1 MFTEKIEF
9 YKIFRDER
17 FFITFA
23 KNYRLMKLLK
33 KLNFLISGYWKS
45 VILYFIYNILTAF
58 FSLFSI
64 AMIIPFLRIL
74 FGMDTTV
81 TDPGVFQLSASSI
94 QLHVNYYFGHLL
106 TQLGSVQ
113 TLGIVIIFVFLMI
126 LFKNLFT
133 YSAIH
138 VITTLR
144 FGVVEKLRNMIY
156 DKILRLPIRY
166 FKTKEQ
172 GDIMTYII
180 SDTQEIELSVIS
192 SLQFLFRDP
201 ITVLVFLISL
211 FILNYKLTLLI
222 LLMLPFIVVVLGR
235 LGRTLRKKSIRS
247 QRQLGLLMA
256 IINETIDGLRVIKAF
271 LAEDFMRKKMQKVN
285 KSITKLNSKIF
296 RRRSL
301 SGPLT
306 ETLSVIAILVIL
318 YVGSIIVLKDQ
329 SSFAPETFIAYILIF
344 TQLISPAKN
353 ISSGWY
359 GVQKGLA
366 SLDRIEEIL
375 NYPETIVDDSDA
387 IEKNTFDKEIIYK
400 NVYFYYNPG
409 QYILKNINL
418 QINKGQT
425 VAIVGPSG
433 SGKSTLVDLLPRFYD
448 VTDGSITIDG
458 IDIRKIKLNSLR
470 RLFAIV
476 NQDPIL
482 FNDSIYNN
490 IAFGRPD
497 ATYEEVVQ
505 AAKIANAYDFI
516 MESKWGFDTNIGE
529 KGSKLSGGQRQ
540 RISIARAVLTNAP
553 ILIFDE
559 ATSSLDSE
567 SEKLVQE
574 AINNLIS
581 NRTAIIIAHRLSTV
595 INADQIVVLKDGE
608 IIESGTHKEL
618 IDKPHGFYRY
628 LFDYQKFD

>member
-1 MFTEKIEF
+1 
-9 YKIFRDER
+9 
-17 FFITFA
+17 
-23 KNYRLMKLLK
+23 LLK

-45 VILYFIYNILTAF
+45 VILYFIYNIITAF

-81 TDPGVFQLSASSI
+81 TDPGTFQLSASSI
-94 QLHVNYYFGHLL
+94 QAHVNYYFGHLL

-126 LFKNLFT
+126 LFKNIFT

-156 DKILRLPIRY
+156 DKILRLPLKY

-172 GDIMTYII
+172 GDIMTYVI
-180 SDTQEIELSVIS
+180 SDTQEIELSIIS

-201 ITVLVFLISL
+201 ITVLVFLVSL

-222 LLMLPFIVVVLGR
+222 LLMLPFIVIVLGR

-271 LAEDFMRKKMQKVN
+271 VADDYMRKKMQKVN

-306 ETLSVIAILVIL
+306 ETLSVMAILVIL

-344 TQLISPAKN
+344 TQLIPPAKN

-375 NYPETIVDDSDA
+375 NYPETIVDDIDA
-387 IEKNTFDKEIIYK
+387 VEKNTFDKEINYE

-409 QYILKNINL
+409 QYVLKNINL
-418 QINKGQT
+418 QISKGQT
-425 VAIVGPSG
+425 IAIVGPSG

-448 VTDGSITIDG
+448 VTDGRITIDG
-458 IDIRKIKLNSLR
+458 VDIRKIKLNSLH

-567 SEKLVQE
+567 SEKLVQD
-574 AINNLIS
+574 AINNLIAS
-581 NRTAIIIAHRLSTV
+581 KTAIVIAHRLSTV
-595 INADQIVVLKDGE
+595 VKADKIIVLKDGE

>member
-1 MFTEKIEF
+1 
-9 YKIFRDER
+9 
-17 FFITFA
+17 
-23 KNYRLMKLLK
+23 MKLLK

-45 VILYFIYNILTAF
+45 VILYFIYNIITAF

-81 TDPGVFQLSASSI
+81 TDPGTFQLSASSI
-94 QLHVNYYFGHLL
+94 QAHVNYYFGHLL
-106 TQLGSVQ
+106 TQLGQVQ
-113 TLGIVIIFVFLMI
+113 TLAIVIIFVFLMI
-126 LFKNLFT
+126 LFKNIFT

-156 DKILRLPIRY
+156 DKILRLPLKY
-166 FKTKEQ
+166 FKSKEQ

-180 SDTQEIELSVIS
+180 SDTQEIELSIIS

-201 ITVLVFLISL
+201 ITLLVFLISL

-222 LLMLPFIVVVLGR
+222 LLMLPFIVIVLGR

-271 LAEDFMRKKMQKVN
+271 VADDYMRKKMQKIN

-306 ETLSVIAILVIL
+306 ETLSVMAILVIL

-344 TQLISPAKN
+344 TQLIPPAKN

-375 NYPETIVDDSDA
+375 NYPETIVDDIDA
-387 IEKNTFDKEIIYK
+387 VEKNTFDKEINYE

-409 QYILKNINL
+409 QYVLKNINL
-418 QINKGQT
+418 QISKGQT
-425 VAIVGPSG
+425 IAIVGPSG

-448 VTDGSITIDG
+448 VTDGRITIDG
-458 IDIRKIKLNSLR
+458 IDIRKIKLNSLH

-567 SEKLVQE
+567 SEKLVQD
-574 AINNLIS
+574 AINNLIAS
-581 NRTAIIIAHRLSTV
+581 KTAIVIAHRLSTV
-595 INADQIVVLKDGE
+595 VKADKIIVLKDGE

>member
-1 MFTEKIEF
+1 
-9 YKIFRDER
+9 
-17 FFITFA
+17 
-23 KNYRLMKLLK
+23 MKLLK

-81 TDPGVFQLSASSI
+81 TDPGVFELSASSI
-94 QLHVNYYFGHLL
+94 QLHVNYYFGYLL

-113 TLGIVIIFVFLMI
+113 TLGLVIIFVFLMI

-156 DKILRLPIRY
+156 DKILRLPLKY

-172 GDIMTYII
+172 GDIMTYVI
-180 SDTQEIELSVIS
+180 SDTQEIELSIIA

-222 LLMLPFIVVVLGR
+222 LLMLPFIVIVLGR

-271 LAEDFMRKKMQKVN
+271 VADEFMRKKMQKVN

-306 ETLSVIAILVIL
+306 ETLSVMAILVIL
-318 YVGSIIVLKDQ
+318 YIGSIMVLKDQ

-344 TQLISPAKN
+344 TQLIPPAKN

-359 GVQKGLA
+359 GIQKGLA

-375 NYPETIVDDSDA
+375 NYPETIVDDSEA
-387 IEKNTFDKEIIYK
+387 IEKNTFDKEINYE

-409 QYILKNINL
+409 QYVLKNINL
-418 QINKGQT
+418 HIIKGQT

-448 VTDGSITIDG
+448 VIDGRITIDG
-458 IDIRKIKLNSLR
+458 IDIRKIKLNSLH

-497 ATYEEVVQ
+497 ATYEEIVQ

-567 SEKLVQE
+567 SEKLVQD
-574 AINNLIS
+574 AINNLIA
-581 NRTAIIIAHRLSTV
+581 NKTAIVIAHRLSTV
-595 INADQIVVLKDGE
+595 VKADKIIVLKDGE

-628 LFDYQKFD
+628 LFEYQKFD

>member
-1 MFTEKIEF
+1 MKKVFLLLLQI
-9 YKIFRDER
+9 
-17 FFITFA
+17 
-23 KNYRLMKLLK
+23 NYRLMNLLK

-81 TDPGVFQLSASSI
+81 TDPGTFQLSASSI
-94 QLHVNYYFGHLL
+94 QAHVNYYFGHLL

-126 LFKNLFT
+126 LFKNIFT

-156 DKILRLPIRY
+156 DKILRLPLKY
-166 FKTKEQ
+166 FKSKEQ
-172 GDIMTYII
+172 GDIMTYVI
-180 SDTQEIELSVIS
+180 SDTQEIELSIIS

-201 ITVLVFLISL
+201 ITLLVFLISL

-222 LLMLPFIVVVLGR
+222 LLMLPFIVIVLGR

-271 LAEDFMRKKMQKVN
+271 VADDYMRKKMQKIN

-306 ETLSVIAILVIL
+306 ETLSVMAILVIL

-344 TQLISPAKN
+344 TQLIPPAKN

-375 NYPETIVDDSDA
+375 NYPETIVDDIDA
-387 IEKNTFDKEIIYK
+387 VEKNTFDKEINYE

-409 QYILKNINL
+409 QYVLKNINL
-418 QINKGQT
+418 QISKGQT
-425 VAIVGPSG
+425 IAIVGPSG

-448 VTDGSITIDG
+448 VTDGRITIDG
-458 IDIRKIKLNSLR
+458 IDIRKIKLNSLH

-567 SEKLVQE
+567 SEKLVQD
-574 AINNLIS
+574 AINNLIAS
-581 NRTAIIIAHRLSTV
+581 KTAIVIAHRLSTV
-595 INADQIVVLKDGE
+595 VKADKIIVLKDGE

-618 IDKPHGFYRY
+618 VDKPHGFYRY
-628 LFDYQKFD
+628 LFEYQKFD

>member
-1 MFTEKIEF
+1 
-9 YKIFRDER
+9 
-17 FFITFA
+17 
-23 KNYRLMKLLK
+23 MKLLK

-81 TDPGVFQLSASSI
+81 TDPGVFELSASSI
-94 QLHVNYYFGHLL
+94 QLHVNYYFGYLL
-106 TQLGSVQ
+106 THLGSVQ

-156 DKILRLPIRY
+156 DKILRLPLKY

-172 GDIMTYII
+172 GDIMTYVI
-180 SDTQEIELSVIS
+180 SDTQEIELSIIA

-222 LLMLPFIVVVLGR
+222 LLMLPFIVIVLGR

-271 LAEDFMRKKMQKVN
+271 VADEFMRKKMQKVN

-306 ETLSVIAILVIL
+306 ETLSVMAILVIL

-344 TQLISPAKN
+344 TQLIPPAKN

-375 NYPETIVDDSDA
+375 NYPETIVDDSEA
-387 IEKNTFDKEIIYK
+387 IEKNTFDKEINYE

-409 QYILKNINL
+409 QYVLKNINL
-418 QINKGQT
+418 HIIKGQT

-448 VTDGSITIDG
+448 VIDGRITIDG
-458 IDIRKIKLNSLR
+458 IDIRKIKLNSLH

-567 SEKLVQE
+567 SEKLVQD
-574 AINNLIS
+574 AINNLIA
-581 NRTAIIIAHRLSTV
+581 NKTAIVIAHRLSTV
-595 INADQIVVLKDGE
+595 VKADKIIVLKDGE

-628 LFDYQKFD
+628 LFEYQKFD

>member
-1 MFTEKIEF
+1 
-9 YKIFRDER
+9 
-17 FFITFA
+17 
-23 KNYRLMKLLK
+23 MKLLK
-33 KLNFLISGYWKS
+33 KLNFFISGYWKS
-45 VILYFIYNILTAF
+45 VILYFFYNILTAF

-64 AMIIPFLRIL
+64 AMIIPFMRIL
-74 FGMDTTV
+74 FGMDTTIGY
-81 TDPGVFQLSASSI
+81 PGPFQLNAASI
-94 QLHVNYYFGHLL
+94 QLHANYFFV
-106 TQLGSVQ
+106 QLINNYGPIQ
-113 TLGIVIIFVFLMI
+113 TLGIVVLFVFLMI
-126 LFKNLFT
+126 LLKNIFS
-133 YSAIH
+133 YASIH

-156 DKILRLPIRY
+156 DKILRLPLSY

-180 SDTQEIELSVIS
+180 SDTQEIEVSLIS

-201 ITVLVFLISL
+201 ITVIIFLASL
-211 FILNYKLTLLI
+211 FILNYKLTLII
-222 LLMLPFIVVVLGR
+222 LLILPFIVIILGR
-235 LGRTLRKKSIRS
+235 IGKTLRKKSIRS

-271 LAEDFMRKKMQKVN
+271 VAEDFMRKKMQKVN
-285 KSITKLNSKIF
+285 RSITKLNTKIF

-301 SGPLT
+301 SSPLT
-306 ETLSVIAILVIL
+306 ETLSVMAILLIL
-318 YVGSIIVLKDQ
+318 YIGSIIVLKDQ

-344 TQLISPAKN
+344 TQLIPPAKN

-375 NYPETIVDDSDA
+375 NYPETLTEDKNA
-387 IEKNTFDKEIIYK
+387 IEKNTFDDEIKYN
-400 NVYFYYNPG
+400 NVSFCYNPG
-409 QYILKNINL
+409 HYVLKNINL
-418 QINKGQT
+418 TLNKGT
-425 VAIVGPSG
+425 TTAIVGPSG
-433 SGKSTLVDLLPRFYD
+433 SGKTTLVDLLPRFYD
-448 VTDGSITIDG
+448 VTEGSITIDG
-458 IDIRKIKLNSLR
+458 VDIRKIKFDSLH

-490 IAFGRPD
+490 IAFGKPD

-516 MESKWGFDTNIGE
+516 METRWGFDTNIGE

-574 AINNLIS
+574 AINNLIV
-581 NRTAIIIAHRLSTV
+581 NRTAIIIAHRLSTI
-595 INADQIVVLKDGE
+595 INADQIVVLRDGE
-608 IIESGTHKEL
+608 IVEIGNHTDL
-618 IDKPHGFYRY
+618 INNEDSFYRY
-628 LFDYQKFD
+628 LFEYQKF

>member
-1 MFTEKIEF
+1 M
-9 YKIFRDER
+9 
-17 FFITFA
+17 
-23 KNYRLMKLLK
+23 NLLK

-81 TDPGVFQLSASSI
+81 TDPGTFQLSASSI

-106 TQLGSVQ
+106 TQLGQVQ
-113 TLGIVIIFVFLMI
+113 TLAIVIIFVFLMI
-126 LFKNLFT
+126 LFKNIFT

-156 DKILRLPIRY
+156 DKILRLPLKY
-166 FKTKEQ
+166 FKSKEQ

-180 SDTQEIELSVIS
+180 SDTQEIELSIIS

-201 ITVLVFLISL
+201 ITLLVFLISL

-222 LLMLPFIVVVLGR
+222 LLMLPFIVIVLGR

-271 LAEDFMRKKMQKVN
+271 VADDYMRKKMQKVN

-306 ETLSVIAILVIL
+306 ETLSVMAILVIL

-344 TQLISPAKN
+344 TQLIPPAKN

-375 NYPETIVDDSDA
+375 NYPETIVDDIDA
-387 IEKNTFDKEIIYK
+387 VEKNTFDKEINYE

-409 QYILKNINL
+409 QYVLKNINL
-418 QINKGQT
+418 QISKGQT

-448 VTDGSITIDG
+448 VTDGRITIDG
-458 IDIRKIKLNSLR
+458 VDIRKIKLNSLH

-567 SEKLVQE
+567 SEKLVQD
-574 AINNLIS
+574 AINNLIAS
-581 NRTAIIIAHRLSTV
+581 KTAIVIAHRLSTV
-595 INADQIVVLKDGE
+595 VKADKIIVLKDGE

>member
-1 MFTEKIEF
+1 
-9 YKIFRDER
+9 
-17 FFITFA
+17 
-23 KNYRLMKLLK
+23 MKLLK

-81 TDPGVFQLSASSI
+81 TDPGVFELSASSI
-94 QLHVNYYFGHLL
+94 QLHVNYYFGYLL

-156 DKILRLPIRY
+156 DKILRLPLKY

-172 GDIMTYII
+172 GDIMTYVI
-180 SDTQEIELSVIS
+180 SDTQEIELSIIA

-222 LLMLPFIVVVLGR
+222 LLMLPFIVIVLGR

-271 LAEDFMRKKMQKVN
+271 VADEFMRKKMQKVN

-301 SGPLT
+301 SSPLT
-306 ETLSVIAILVIL
+306 ETLSIMAILVIL
-318 YVGSIIVLKDQ
+318 YIGSIMVLKDQ

-344 TQLISPAKN
+344 TQLIPPAKN

-375 NYPETIVDDSDA
+375 NYPETIVDDSEA
-387 IEKNTFDKEIIYK
+387 IEKNTFDKEINYE

-409 QYILKNINL
+409 QYVLKNINL
-418 QINKGQT
+418 HIIKGQT

-448 VTDGSITIDG
+448 VIDGRITIDG
-458 IDIRKIKLNSLR
+458 IDIRKIKLNSLH

-497 ATYEEVVQ
+497 ATYEEIVQ

-567 SEKLVQE
+567 SEKLVQD
-574 AINNLIS
+574 AINNLIA
-581 NRTAIIIAHRLSTV
+581 NKTAIVIAHRLSTV
-595 INADQIVVLKDGE
+595 VKADKIIVLKDGE

-628 LFDYQKFD
+628 LFEYQKFD

>member
-1 MFTEKIEF
+1 
-9 YKIFRDER
+9 
-17 FFITFA
+17 
-23 KNYRLMKLLK
+23 MKLLK

-45 VILYFIYNILTAF
+45 VILYFIYNIITAF

-81 TDPGVFQLSASSI
+81 TDPGTFQLSASSI
-94 QLHVNYYFGHLL
+94 QAHVNYYFGHLL

-156 DKILRLPIRY
+156 DKILRLPLKY

-172 GDIMTYII
+172 GDIMTYVI
-180 SDTQEIELSVIS
+180 SDTQEIELSIIS

-201 ITVLVFLISL
+201 ITVLVFLVSL

-222 LLMLPFIVVVLGR
+222 LLMLPFIVIVLGR

-271 LAEDFMRKKMQKVN
+271 VADDYMRKKMQKVN

-306 ETLSVIAILVIL
+306 ETLSVMAILVIL

-344 TQLISPAKN
+344 TQLIPPAKN

-375 NYPETIVDDSDA
+375 NYPETIVDDIDA
-387 IEKNTFDKEIIYK
+387 VEKNTFDKEINYE

-409 QYILKNINL
+409 QYVLKNINL
-418 QINKGQT
+418 QISKGQT
-425 VAIVGPSG
+425 IAIVGPSG

-448 VTDGSITIDG
+448 VTDGRITIDG
-458 IDIRKIKLNSLR
+458 VDIRKIKLNSLH

-516 MESKWGFDTNIGE
+516 MESKWGFETNIGE
-529 KGSKLSGGQRQ
+529 KGAKLSGGQRQ

-567 SEKLVQE
+567 SEKLVQD
-574 AINNLIS
+574 AINNLIAS
-581 NRTAIIIAHRLSTV
+581 KTAIVIAHRLSTV
-595 INADQIVVLKDGE
+595 VKADKIIVLKDGE

-618 IDKPHGFYRY
+618 VDKPHGFYRY
-628 LFDYQKFD
+628 LFEYQKFD

>member
-1 MFTEKIEF
+1 
-9 YKIFRDER
+9 
-17 FFITFA
+17 
-23 KNYRLMKLLK
+23 MKLLK

-45 VILYFIYNILTAF
+45 VILYFIYNIITAF

-81 TDPGVFQLSASSI
+81 TDPGTFQLSASSI
-94 QLHVNYYFGHLL
+94 QAHVNYYFGHLL

-156 DKILRLPIRY
+156 DKILRLPLKY

-172 GDIMTYII
+172 GDIMTYVI
-180 SDTQEIELSVIS
+180 SDTQEIELSIIS

-201 ITVLVFLISL
+201 ITLLVFLISL

-222 LLMLPFIVVVLGR
+222 LLMLPFIVIVLGR

-271 LAEDFMRKKMQKVN
+271 VADDYMRKKMQKVN

-306 ETLSVIAILVIL
+306 ETLSVMAILVIL

-344 TQLISPAKN
+344 TQLIPPAKN

-375 NYPETIVDDSDA
+375 NYPETIVDDIDA
-387 IEKNTFDKEIIYK
+387 VEKNTFDKEINYE

-409 QYILKNINL
+409 QYVLKNINL
-418 QINKGQT
+418 QISKGQT
-425 VAIVGPSG
+425 IAIVGPSG

-448 VTDGSITIDG
+448 VTDGRITIDG
-458 IDIRKIKLNSLR
+458 IDIRKIKLNSLH

-567 SEKLVQE
+567 SEKLVQD
-574 AINNLIS
+574 AINNLIAS
-581 NRTAIIIAHRLSTV
+581 KTAIVIAHRLSTV
-595 INADQIVVLKDGE
+595 VKADKIIVLKDGE

-618 IDKPHGFYRY
+618 VDKPHGFYRY
-628 LFDYQKFD
+628 LFEYQKFD

>member
-1 MFTEKIEF
+1 M
-9 YKIFRDER
+9 
-17 FFITFA
+17 
-23 KNYRLMKLLK
+23 NLLK

-81 TDPGVFQLSASSI
+81 TDPGTFQLSASSI
-94 QLHVNYYFGHLL
+94 QAHVNYYFGHLL

-156 DKILRLPIRY
+156 DKILRLPLKY

-172 GDIMTYII
+172 GDIMTYVI
-180 SDTQEIELSVIS
+180 SDTQEIELSIIS

-201 ITVLVFLISL
+201 ITVLVFLVSL

-222 LLMLPFIVVVLGR
+222 LLMLPFIVIVLGR

-271 LAEDFMRKKMQKVN
+271 VADDYMRKKMQKVN

-306 ETLSVIAILVIL
+306 ETLSVMAILVIL

-344 TQLISPAKN
+344 TQLIPPAKN

-375 NYPETIVDDSDA
+375 NYPETIVDDIDA
-387 IEKNTFDKEIIYK
+387 VEKNTFDKEINYE

-409 QYILKNINL
+409 QYVLKNINL
-418 QINKGQT
+418 QISKGQT
-425 VAIVGPSG
+425 IAIVGPSG

-448 VTDGSITIDG
+448 VTDGRITIDG
-458 IDIRKIKLNSLR
+458 IDIRKIKLNSLH

-567 SEKLVQE
+567 SEKLVQD
-574 AINNLIS
+574 AINNLIAS
-581 NRTAIIIAHRLSTV
+581 KTAIVIAHRLSTV
-595 INADQIVVLKDGE
+595 VKADKIIVLKDGE

-618 IDKPHGFYRY
+618 IDKP
-628 LFDYQKFD
+628 

>member
-1 MFTEKIEF
+1 
-9 YKIFRDER
+9 
-17 FFITFA
+17 
-23 KNYRLMKLLK
+23 MKLLK

-81 TDPGVFQLSASSI
+81 TDPGVFELSASSI
-94 QLHVNYYFGHLL
+94 QLHVNYYFGYLL

-113 TLGIVIIFVFLMI
+113 TLGLVIIFVFLMI

-156 DKILRLPIRY
+156 DKILRLPLKY

-172 GDIMTYII
+172 GDIMTYVI
-180 SDTQEIELSVIS
+180 SDTQEIELSIIA

-201 ITVLVFLISL
+201 ITVLVFLTSL

-222 LLMLPFIVVVLGR
+222 LLMLPFIVIVLGR

-271 LAEDFMRKKMQKVN
+271 VADEFMRKKMQKVN

-301 SGPLT
+301 SSPLT
-306 ETLSVIAILVIL
+306 ETLSIMAILVIL
-318 YVGSIIVLKDQ
+318 YIGSIMVLKDQ

-344 TQLISPAKN
+344 TQLIPPAKN

-375 NYPETIVDDSDA
+375 NYPETIVDDSEA
-387 IEKNTFDKEIIYK
+387 IEKNTFDKEINYE

-409 QYILKNINL
+409 QYVLKNINL
-418 QINKGQT
+418 HIIKGQT

-448 VTDGSITIDG
+448 VIDGRITIDG
-458 IDIRKIKLNSLR
+458 IDIRKIKLNSLH

-497 ATYEEVVQ
+497 ATYEEIVQ

-567 SEKLVQE
+567 SEKLVQD
-574 AINNLIS
+574 AINNLIA
-581 NRTAIIIAHRLSTV
+581 NKTAIVIAHRLSTV
-595 INADQIVVLKDGE
+595 VKADKIIVLKDGE

-628 LFDYQKFD
+628 LFEYQKFD

>member
-1 MFTEKIEF
+1 MKKVFLLLLQI
-9 YKIFRDER
+9 
-17 FFITFA
+17 
-23 KNYRLMKLLK
+23 NYRLMNLLK

-81 TDPGVFQLSASSI
+81 TDPGTFQLSASSI

-106 TQLGSVQ
+106 TQLGQVQ
-113 TLGIVIIFVFLMI
+113 TLAIVIIFVFLMI
-126 LFKNLFT
+126 LFKNIFT

-156 DKILRLPIRY
+156 DKILRLPLKY
-166 FKTKEQ
+166 FKSKEQ

-180 SDTQEIELSVIS
+180 SDTQEIELSIIS

-201 ITVLVFLISL
+201 ITLLVFLISL

-222 LLMLPFIVVVLGR
+222 LLMLPFIVIVLGR

-271 LAEDFMRKKMQKVN
+271 VADDYMRKKMQKIN

-306 ETLSVIAILVIL
+306 ETLSVMAILVIL

-344 TQLISPAKN
+344 TQLIPPAKN

-375 NYPETIVDDSDA
+375 NYPETIVDDIDA
-387 IEKNTFDKEIIYK
+387 VEKNTFDKEINYE

-409 QYILKNINL
+409 QYVLKNINL
-418 QINKGQT
+418 QISKGQT
-425 VAIVGPSG
+425 IAIVGPSG

-448 VTDGSITIDG
+448 VTYGRITIDG
-458 IDIRKIKLNSLR
+458 IDIRKIKLNSLH

-516 MESKWGFDTNIGE
+516 MESKWGFETNIGE
-529 KGSKLSGGQRQ
+529 KGAKLSGGQRQ

-567 SEKLVQE
+567 SEKLVQD
-574 AINNLIS
+574 AINNLIAS
-581 NRTAIIIAHRLSTV
+581 KTAIVIAHRLSTV
-595 INADQIVVLKDGE
+595 VKADKIIVLKDGE

-618 IDKPHGFYRY
+618 VDKPHGFYRY
-628 LFDYQKFD
+628 LFEYQKFD

>member
-1 MFTEKIEF
+1 
-9 YKIFRDER
+9 
-17 FFITFA
+17 
-23 KNYRLMKLLK
+23 
-33 KLNFLISGYWKS
+33 
-45 VILYFIYNILTAF
+45 
-58 FSLFSI
+58 
-64 AMIIPFLRIL
+64 
-74 FGMDTTV
+74 
-81 TDPGVFQLSASSI
+81 
-94 QLHVNYYFGHLL
+94 
-106 TQLGSVQ
+106 
-113 TLGIVIIFVFLMI
+113 
-126 LFKNLFT
+126 
-133 YSAIH
+133 
-138 VITTLR
+138 
-144 FGVVEKLRNMIY
+144 
-156 DKILRLPIRY
+156 
-166 FKTKEQ
+166 
-172 GDIMTYII
+172 
-180 SDTQEIELSVIS
+180 
-192 SLQFLFRDP
+192 
-201 ITVLVFLISL
+201 
-211 FILNYKLTLLI
+211 
-222 LLMLPFIVVVLGR
+222 MLPFIVIVLGR

-271 LAEDFMRKKMQKVN
+271 VADDYMRKKMQKIN

-306 ETLSVIAILVIL
+306 ETLSVMAILVIL

-344 TQLISPAKN
+344 TQLIPPAKN

-375 NYPETIVDDSDA
+375 NYPETIVDDIDA
-387 IEKNTFDKEIIYK
+387 VEKNTFDKEINYE

-409 QYILKNINL
+409 QYVLKNINL
-418 QINKGQT
+418 QISKGQT
-425 VAIVGPSG
+425 IAIVGPSG

-448 VTDGSITIDG
+448 VTDGRITIDG
-458 IDIRKIKLNSLR
+458 VDIRKIKLNSLH

-516 MESKWGFDTNIGE
+516 MESKWGFETNIGE
-529 KGSKLSGGQRQ
+529 KGAKLSGGQRQ

-567 SEKLVQE
+567 SEKLVQD
-574 AINNLIS
+574 AINNLIAS
-581 NRTAIIIAHRLSTV
+581 KTAIVIAHRLSTV
-595 INADQIVVLKDGE
+595 VKADKIIVLKDGE

-618 IDKPHGFYRY
+618 VDKPHGFYRY
-628 LFDYQKFD
+628 LFEYQKFD

>member
-1 MFTEKIEF
+1 MKKVFLLLLQI
-9 YKIFRDER
+9 
-17 FFITFA
+17 
-23 KNYRLMKLLK
+23 NYRLMNLLK

-45 VILYFIYNILTAF
+45 VILYFIYNIITAF

-81 TDPGVFQLSASSI
+81 TDPGTFQLSASSI
-94 QLHVNYYFGHLL
+94 QAHVNYYFGHLL

-126 LFKNLFT
+126 LFKNIFT

-156 DKILRLPIRY
+156 DKILRLPLKY

-172 GDIMTYII
+172 GDIMTYVI
-180 SDTQEIELSVIS
+180 SDTQEIELSIIS

-201 ITVLVFLISL
+201 ITVLVFLVSL

-222 LLMLPFIVVVLGR
+222 LLMLPFIVIVLGR

-271 LAEDFMRKKMQKVN
+271 VADDYMRKKMQKVN

-306 ETLSVIAILVIL
+306 ETLSVMAILVIL

-344 TQLISPAKN
+344 TQLIPPAKN

-375 NYPETIVDDSDA
+375 NYPETIVDDIDA
-387 IEKNTFDKEIIYK
+387 VEKNTFDKEINYE

-409 QYILKNINL
+409 QYVLKNINL
-418 QINKGQT
+418 QISKGQT
-425 VAIVGPSG
+425 IAIVGPSG

-448 VTDGSITIDG
+448 VTDGRITIDG
-458 IDIRKIKLNSLR
+458 VDIRKIKLNSLH

-567 SEKLVQE
+567 SEKLVQD
-574 AINNLIS
+574 AINNLIAS
-581 NRTAIIIAHRLSTV
+581 KTAIVIAHRLSTV
-595 INADQIVVLKDGE
+595 VKADKIIVLKDGE

-618 IDKPHGFYRY
+618 VDKPHGFYRY
-628 LFDYQKFD
+628 LFEYQKFD

>member
-1 MFTEKIEF
+1 
-9 YKIFRDER
+9 
-17 FFITFA
+17 
-23 KNYRLMKLLK
+23 MKLLK

-81 TDPGVFQLSASSI
+81 TDPGVFELSASSI

-156 DKILRLPIRY
+156 DKILRLPLKY

-172 GDIMTYII
+172 GDIMTYVI
-180 SDTQEIELSVIS
+180 SDTQEIELSIIA

-222 LLMLPFIVVVLGR
+222 LLMLPFIVIVLGR

-271 LAEDFMRKKMQKVN
+271 VADEFMRKKMQKVN

-306 ETLSVIAILVIL
+306 ETLSVMAILVIL

-344 TQLISPAKN
+344 TQLIPPAKN

-375 NYPETIVDDSDA
+375 NYPETIVDDIDA
-387 IEKNTFDKEIIYK
+387 VEKNTFDKEINYE

-409 QYILKNINL
+409 QYVLKNINL
-418 QINKGQT
+418 HINKGQT
-425 VAIVGPSG
+425 IAIVGPSG

-448 VTDGSITIDG
+448 VTDGRITIDG
-458 IDIRKIKLNSLR
+458 IDIRKIKLNSLH

-567 SEKLVQE
+567 SEKLVQD
-574 AINNLIS
+574 AINNLIA
-581 NRTAIIIAHRLSTV
+581 NKTAIVIAHRLSTV
-595 INADQIVVLKDGE
+595 VKADKIIVLKDGE

-628 LFDYQKFD
+628 LFEYQKFD

>member
-1 MFTEKIEF
+1 
-9 YKIFRDER
+9 
-17 FFITFA
+17 
-23 KNYRLMKLLK
+23 MKLLK

-81 TDPGVFQLSASSI
+81 TDPGTFQLSASSI

-106 TQLGSVQ
+106 TQLGQVQ
-113 TLGIVIIFVFLMI
+113 TLAIVIIFVFLMI
-126 LFKNLFT
+126 LFKNIFT

-156 DKILRLPIRY
+156 DKILRLPLKY

-172 GDIMTYII
+172 GDIMTYVI
-180 SDTQEIELSVIS
+180 SDTQEIELSIIS

-201 ITVLVFLISL
+201 ITLLVFLISL

-222 LLMLPFIVVVLGR
+222 LLMLPFIVIVLGR

-271 LAEDFMRKKMQKVN
+271 VADDYMRKKMQKIN

-306 ETLSVIAILVIL
+306 ETLSVMAILVIL

-344 TQLISPAKN
+344 TQLIPPAKN

-375 NYPETIVDDSDA
+375 NYPETIVDDIDA
-387 IEKNTFDKEIIYK
+387 VEKNTFDKEINYE

-409 QYILKNINL
+409 QYVLKNINL
-418 QINKGQT
+418 QISKGQT
-425 VAIVGPSG
+425 IAIVGPSG

-448 VTDGSITIDG
+448 VTDGRITIDG
-458 IDIRKIKLNSLR
+458 VDIRKIKLNSLH

-516 MESKWGFDTNIGE
+516 MESKWGFETNIGE
-529 KGSKLSGGQRQ
+529 KGAKLSGGQRQ

-567 SEKLVQE
+567 SEKLVQD
-574 AINNLIS
+574 AINNLIAS
-581 NRTAIIIAHRLSTV
+581 KTAIVIAHRLSTV
-595 INADQIVVLKDGE
+595 VKADKIIVLKDGE

-618 IDKPHGFYRY
+618 VDKPHGFYRY
-628 LFDYQKFD
+628 LFEYQKFD

>member
-1 MFTEKIEF
+1 MKKVFLLLLQI
-9 YKIFRDER
+9 
-17 FFITFA
+17 
-23 KNYRLMKLLK
+23 NYRLMNLLK

-81 TDPGVFQLSASSI
+81 TDPGTFQLSASSI

-106 TQLGSVQ
+106 TQLGQVQ
-113 TLGIVIIFVFLMI
+113 TLAIVIIFVFLMI
-126 LFKNLFT
+126 LFKNIFT

-156 DKILRLPIRY
+156 DKILRLPLKY

-172 GDIMTYII
+172 GDIMTYVI
-180 SDTQEIELSVIS
+180 SDTQEIELSIIS

-201 ITVLVFLISL
+201 ITVLVFLVSL

-222 LLMLPFIVVVLGR
+222 LLMLPFIVIVLGR

-271 LAEDFMRKKMQKVN
+271 VADDYMRKKMQKIN

-306 ETLSVIAILVIL
+306 ETLSVMAILVIL

-344 TQLISPAKN
+344 TQLIPPAKN

-375 NYPETIVDDSDA
+375 NYPETIVDDIDA
-387 IEKNTFDKEIIYK
+387 VEKNTFDKEINYE

-409 QYILKNINL
+409 QYVLKNINL
-418 QINKGQT
+418 QISKGQT
-425 VAIVGPSG
+425 IAIVGPSG

-448 VTDGSITIDG
+448 VTDGRITIDG
-458 IDIRKIKLNSLR
+458 IDIRKIKLNSLH

-516 MESKWGFDTNIGE
+516 MESKWGFETNIGE
-529 KGSKLSGGQRQ
+529 KGAKLSGGQRQ

-567 SEKLVQE
+567 SEKLVQD
-574 AINNLIS
+574 AINNLIAS
-581 NRTAIIIAHRLSTV
+581 KTAIVIAHRLSTV
-595 INADQIVVLKDGE
+595 VKADKIIVLKDGE

-618 IDKPHGFYRY
+618 VDKPHGFYRY
-628 LFDYQKFD
+628 LFEYQKFD

>member
-1 MFTEKIEF
+1 
-9 YKIFRDER
+9 
-17 FFITFA
+17 
-23 KNYRLMKLLK
+23 MKLLK

-45 VILYFIYNILTAF
+45 VILYFIYNIITAF

-81 TDPGVFQLSASSI
+81 TDPGTFQLSASSI
-94 QLHVNYYFGHLL
+94 QAHVNYYFGHLL

-156 DKILRLPIRY
+156 DKILRLPLKY

-172 GDIMTYII
+172 GDIMTYVI
-180 SDTQEIELSVIS
+180 SDTQEIELSIIS

-201 ITVLVFLISL
+201 ITVLVFLVSL

-222 LLMLPFIVVVLGR
+222 LLMLPFIVIVLGR

-271 LAEDFMRKKMQKVN
+271 VADDYMRKKMQKVN

-306 ETLSVIAILVIL
+306 ETLSVMAILVIL

-344 TQLISPAKN
+344 TQLIPPAKN

-375 NYPETIVDDSDA
+375 NYPETIVDDIDA
-387 IEKNTFDKEIIYK
+387 VEKNTFYKEINYE

-409 QYILKNINL
+409 QYVLKNINL
-418 QINKGQT
+418 QISKGQT
-425 VAIVGPSG
+425 IAIVGPSG

-448 VTDGSITIDG
+448 VTDGRITIDG
-458 IDIRKIKLNSLR
+458 IDIRKIKLNSLH

-567 SEKLVQE
+567 SEKLVQD
-574 AINNLIS
+574 AINNLIAS
-581 NRTAIIIAHRLSTV
+581 KTAIVIAHRLSTV
-595 INADQIVVLKDGE
+595 VKADKIIVLKDGE

>member
-1 MFTEKIEF
+1 MKKVFLLLLQI
-9 YKIFRDER
+9 
-17 FFITFA
+17 
-23 KNYRLMKLLK
+23 NYRLMNLLK

-81 TDPGVFQLSASSI
+81 TDPGTFQLSASSI

-106 TQLGSVQ
+106 TQLGQVQ
-113 TLGIVIIFVFLMI
+113 TLAIVIIFVFLMI
-126 LFKNLFT
+126 LFKNIFT

-156 DKILRLPIRY
+156 DKILRLPLKY
-166 FKTKEQ
+166 FKSKEQ

-180 SDTQEIELSVIS
+180 SDTQEIELSIIS

-201 ITVLVFLISL
+201 ITLLVFLISL

-222 LLMLPFIVVVLGR
+222 LLMLPFIVIVLGR

-271 LAEDFMRKKMQKVN
+271 VADDYMRKKMQKIN

-306 ETLSVIAILVIL
+306 ETLSVMAILVIL

-344 TQLISPAKN
+344 TQLIPPAKN

-375 NYPETIVDDSDA
+375 NYPETIVDDIDA
-387 IEKNTFDKEIIYK
+387 VEKNTFDKEINYE

-409 QYILKNINL
+409 QYVLKNINL
-418 QINKGQT
+418 QISKGQT
-425 VAIVGPSG
+425 IAIVGPSG

-448 VTDGSITIDG
+448 VTDGRITIDG
-458 IDIRKIKLNSLR
+458 IDIRKIKLNSLH

-516 MESKWGFDTNIGE
+516 MESKWGFETNIGE
-529 KGSKLSGGQRQ
+529 KGAKLSGGQRQ

-567 SEKLVQE
+567 SEKLVQD
-574 AINNLIS
+574 AINNLIAS
-581 NRTAIIIAHRLSTV
+581 KTAIVIAHRLSTV
-595 INADQIVVLKDGE
+595 VKADKIIVLKDGE

-618 IDKPHGFYRY
+618 VDKPHGFYRY
-628 LFDYQKFD
+628 LFEYQKFD

>member
-1 MFTEKIEF
+1 
-9 YKIFRDER
+9 
-17 FFITFA
+17 
-23 KNYRLMKLLK
+23 MKLLK

-81 TDPGVFQLSASSI
+81 TDPGVFELSASSI
-94 QLHVNYYFGHLL
+94 QLHVNYYFGYLL
-106 TQLGSVQ
+106 THLGSVQ

-156 DKILRLPIRY
+156 DKILRLPLKY

-172 GDIMTYII
+172 GDIMTYVI
-180 SDTQEIELSVIS
+180 SDTQEIELSIIA

-222 LLMLPFIVVVLGR
+222 LLMLPFIVIVLGR

-271 LAEDFMRKKMQKVN
+271 VADEFMRKKMQKVN

-306 ETLSVIAILVIL
+306 ETLSVMAILVIL
-318 YVGSIIVLKDQ
+318 YIGSIMVLKDQ

-344 TQLISPAKN
+344 TQLIPPAKN

-359 GVQKGLA
+359 GIQKGLA

-387 IEKNTFDKEIIYK
+387 REKNTFDKEINYE
-400 NVYFYYNPG
+400 NVYFYYNTG
-409 QYILKNINL
+409 QYVLKNINL
-418 QINKGQT
+418 HIIKGQT

-448 VTDGSITIDG
+448 VIDGRITIDG
-458 IDIRKIKLNSLR
+458 IDIRKIKLNSLH

-497 ATYEEVVQ
+497 ATYEEIVQ

-567 SEKLVQE
+567 SEKLVQD
-574 AINNLIS
+574 AINNLIAS
-581 NRTAIIIAHRLSTV
+581 KTAIVIAHRLSTV
-595 INADQIVVLKDGE
+595 VKADNIIVLKDGE
-608 IIESGTHKEL
+608 ITESGTHKEL

>member
-1 MFTEKIEF
+1 
-9 YKIFRDER
+9 
-17 FFITFA
+17 
-23 KNYRLMKLLK
+23 MKLLK

-45 VILYFIYNILTAF
+45 VILYFIYNIITAF

-81 TDPGVFQLSASSI
+81 TDPGTFQLSASSI
-94 QLHVNYYFGHLL
+94 QAHVNYYFGHLL

-156 DKILRLPIRY
+156 DKILRLPLKY

-172 GDIMTYII
+172 GDIMTYVI
-180 SDTQEIELSVIS
+180 SDTQEIELSIIS

-201 ITVLVFLISL
+201 ITVLVFLVSL

-222 LLMLPFIVVVLGR
+222 LLMLPFIVIVLGR

-271 LAEDFMRKKMQKVN
+271 VADDYMRKKMQKVN

-306 ETLSVIAILVIL
+306 ETLSVMAILVIL

-344 TQLISPAKN
+344 TQLIPPAKN

-375 NYPETIVDDSDA
+375 NYPETIVDDIDA
-387 IEKNTFDKEIIYK
+387 VEKNTFDKEINYE

-409 QYILKNINL
+409 QYVLKNINL
-418 QINKGQT
+418 QISKGQT
-425 VAIVGPSG
+425 IAIVGPSG

-448 VTDGSITIDG
+448 VTDGRITIDG
-458 IDIRKIKLNSLR
+458 VDIRKIKLNSLH

-516 MESKWGFDTNIGE
+516 MESKWGFETNIGE

-567 SEKLVQE
+567 SEKLVQD
-574 AINNLIS
+574 AINNLIAS
-581 NRTAIIIAHRLSTV
+581 KTAIVIAHRLSTV
-595 INADQIVVLKDGE
+595 VKADKIIVLKDGE

-618 IDKPHGFYRY
+618 VDKPHGFYRY
-628 LFDYQKFD
+628 LFEYQKFD

>member
-1 MFTEKIEF
+1 MIF
-9 YKIFRDER
+9 YYFCKQNE
-17 FFITFA
+17 
-23 KNYRLMKLLK
+23 RLMKLLK

-81 TDPGVFQLSASSI
+81 TDPGVFELSASSI
-94 QLHVNYYFGHLL
+94 QLHVNYYFGYLL

-156 DKILRLPIRY
+156 DKILRLPLKY

-180 SDTQEIELSVIS
+180 SDTQEIELSIIA

-222 LLMLPFIVVVLGR
+222 LLMLPFIVIVLGR

-271 LAEDFMRKKMQKVN
+271 VADEFMRKKMQKVN

-301 SGPLT
+301 SSPLT
-306 ETLSVIAILVIL
+306 ETLSIMAILVIL
-318 YVGSIIVLKDQ
+318 YIGSIMVLKDQ

-344 TQLISPAKN
+344 TQLIPPAKN

-359 GVQKGLA
+359 GIQKGLA

-375 NYPETIVDDSDA
+375 NYPETIVDDSEA
-387 IEKNTFDKEIIYK
+387 IEKNTFDKEINYE

-409 QYILKNINL
+409 QYVLKNINL
-418 QINKGQT
+418 HIIKGQT

-448 VTDGSITIDG
+448 VIDGRITIDG
-458 IDIRKIKLNSLR
+458 IDIRKIKLNSLH

-497 ATYEEVVQ
+497 ATYEEIVQ

-567 SEKLVQE
+567 SEKLVQD
-574 AINNLIS
+574 AINNLIA
-581 NRTAIIIAHRLSTV
+581 NKTAIVIAHRLSTV
-595 INADQIVVLKDGE
+595 VKADKIIVLKDGE

-628 LFDYQKFD
+628 LFEYQKFD

>member
-1 MFTEKIEF
+1 MKKVFLLLLQI
-9 YKIFRDER
+9 
-17 FFITFA
+17 
-23 KNYRLMKLLK
+23 NYRLMNLLK

-81 TDPGVFQLSASSI
+81 TDPGTFQLSASSI

-106 TQLGSVQ
+106 TQLGQVQ
-113 TLGIVIIFVFLMI
+113 TLAIVIIFVFLMI
-126 LFKNLFT
+126 LFKNIFT

-156 DKILRLPIRY
+156 DKILRLPLKY

-172 GDIMTYII
+172 GDIMTYVI
-180 SDTQEIELSVIS
+180 SDTQEIELSIIS

-201 ITVLVFLISL
+201 ITLLVFLISL

-222 LLMLPFIVVVLGR
+222 LLMLPFIVIVLGR

-271 LAEDFMRKKMQKVN
+271 VADDYMRKKMQKIN

-306 ETLSVIAILVIL
+306 ETLSVMAILVIL

-344 TQLISPAKN
+344 TQLIPPAKN

-375 NYPETIVDDSDA
+375 NYPETIVDDIDA
-387 IEKNTFDKEIIYK
+387 VEKNTFDKEINYE

-409 QYILKNINL
+409 QYVLKNINL
-418 QINKGQT
+418 QISKGQT
-425 VAIVGPSG
+425 IAIVGPSG

-448 VTDGSITIDG
+448 VTDGRITIDG
-458 IDIRKIKLNSLR
+458 IDIRKIKLNSLH

-516 MESKWGFDTNIGE
+516 MESKWGFETNIGE
-529 KGSKLSGGQRQ
+529 KGAKLSGGQRQ

-567 SEKLVQE
+567 SEKLVQD
-574 AINNLIS
+574 AINNLIAS
-581 NRTAIIIAHRLSTV
+581 KTAIVIAHRLSTV
-595 INADQIVVLKDGE
+595 VKADKIIVLKDGE

-618 IDKPHGFYRY
+618 VDKPHGFYRY
-628 LFDYQKFD
+628 LFEYQKFD

>member
-1 MFTEKIEF
+1 M
-9 YKIFRDER
+9 
-17 FFITFA
+17 
-23 KNYRLMKLLK
+23 NLLK

-81 TDPGVFQLSASSI
+81 TDPGTFQLSASSI

-106 TQLGSVQ
+106 TQLGQVQ
-113 TLGIVIIFVFLMI
+113 TLAIVIIFVFLMI
-126 LFKNLFT
+126 LFKNIFT

-156 DKILRLPIRY
+156 DKILRLPLKY
-166 FKTKEQ
+166 FKSKEQ

-180 SDTQEIELSVIS
+180 SDTQEIELSIIS

-201 ITVLVFLISL
+201 ITLLVFLISL

-222 LLMLPFIVVVLGR
+222 LLMLPFIVIVLGR

-271 LAEDFMRKKMQKVN
+271 VADDYMRKKMQKIN

-306 ETLSVIAILVIL
+306 ETLSVMAILVIL
-318 YVGSIIVLKDQ
+318 YVGSLIVLKDQ

-344 TQLISPAKN
+344 TQLIPPAKN

-375 NYPETIVDDSDA
+375 NYPETIVDDIDA
-387 IEKNTFDKEIIYK
+387 VEKNTFDKEINYE

-409 QYILKNINL
+409 QYVLKNINL
-418 QINKGQT
+418 QISKGQT
-425 VAIVGPSG
+425 IAIVGPSG

-448 VTDGSITIDG
+448 VTDGRITIDG
-458 IDIRKIKLNSLR
+458 IDIRKIKLNSLH

-516 MESKWGFDTNIGE
+516 MESKWGFETNIGE
-529 KGSKLSGGQRQ
+529 KGAKLSGGQRQ

-567 SEKLVQE
+567 SEKLVQD
-574 AINNLIS
+574 AINNLIAS
-581 NRTAIIIAHRLSTV
+581 KTAIVIAHRLSTV
-595 INADQIVVLKDGE
+595 VKADKIIVLKDGE

-618 IDKPHGFYRY
+618 VDKPHGFYRY
-628 LFDYQKFD
+628 LFEYQKFD

>member
-1 MFTEKIEF
+1 MKKVFLLLLQI
-9 YKIFRDER
+9 
-17 FFITFA
+17 
-23 KNYRLMKLLK
+23 NYRLMNLLK

-81 TDPGVFQLSASSI
+81 TDPGTFQLSASSI

-106 TQLGSVQ
+106 TQLGQVQ
-113 TLGIVIIFVFLMI
+113 TLAIVIIFVFLMI
-126 LFKNLFT
+126 LFKNIFT

-156 DKILRLPIRY
+156 DKILRLPLKY
-166 FKTKEQ
+166 FKSKEQ

-180 SDTQEIELSVIS
+180 SDTQEIELSIIS

-201 ITVLVFLISL
+201 ITLLVFLISL

-222 LLMLPFIVVVLGR
+222 LLMLPFIVIVLGR

-271 LAEDFMRKKMQKVN
+271 VADDYMRKKMQKIN

-306 ETLSVIAILVIL
+306 ETLSVMAILVIL

-344 TQLISPAKN
+344 TQLIPPAKN

-375 NYPETIVDDSDA
+375 NYPETIVDDIDA
-387 IEKNTFDKEIIYK
+387 VEKNTFDKEINYE

-409 QYILKNINL
+409 QYVLKNINL
-418 QINKGQT
+418 QISKGQT
-425 VAIVGPSG
+425 IAIVGPSG

-448 VTDGSITIDG
+448 VTDGRITIDG
-458 IDIRKIKLNSLR
+458 IDIRKIKLNSLH

-567 SEKLVQE
+567 SEKLVQD
-574 AINNLIS
+574 AINNLIAS
-581 NRTAIIIAHRLSTV
+581 KTAIVIAHRLSTV
-595 INADQIVVLKDGE
+595 VKADKIIVLKDGE

-618 IDKPHGFYRY
+618 VDKPHGFYRY
-628 LFDYQKFD
+628 LFEYQKFD

>member
-1 MFTEKIEF
+1 
-9 YKIFRDER
+9 
-17 FFITFA
+17 
-23 KNYRLMKLLK
+23 MKLLK

-45 VILYFIYNILTAF
+45 VILYFIYNIITAF

-81 TDPGVFQLSASSI
+81 TDPGTFQLSASSI
-94 QLHVNYYFGHLL
+94 QAHVNYYFGHLL

-126 LFKNLFT
+126 LFKNIFT

-156 DKILRLPIRY
+156 DKILRLPLKY

-172 GDIMTYII
+172 GDIMTYVI
-180 SDTQEIELSVIS
+180 SDTQEIELSIIS

-201 ITVLVFLISL
+201 ITVLVFLVSL

-222 LLMLPFIVVVLGR
+222 LLMLPFIVIVLGR

-271 LAEDFMRKKMQKVN
+271 VADDYMRKKMQKVN

-306 ETLSVIAILVIL
+306 ETLSVMAILVIL

-344 TQLISPAKN
+344 TQLIPPAKN

-375 NYPETIVDDSDA
+375 NYPETIVDDIDA
-387 IEKNTFDKEIIYK
+387 VEKNTFDKEINYK

-409 QYILKNINL
+409 QYVLKNINL

-425 VAIVGPSG
+425 IAIVGPSG

-458 IDIRKIKLNSLR
+458 IDIRKIKLNSLH

-567 SEKLVQE
+567 SEKLVQD
-574 AINNLIS
+574 AINNLIAS
-581 NRTAIIIAHRLSTV
+581 KTAIVIAHRLSTV
-595 INADQIVVLKDGE
+595 VKADKIIVLKDGE

>member
-1 MFTEKIEF
+1 
-9 YKIFRDER
+9 
-17 FFITFA
+17 
-23 KNYRLMKLLK
+23 MKLLK

-45 VILYFIYNILTAF
+45 VILYFIYNIITAF

-81 TDPGVFQLSASSI
+81 TDPGTFQLSASSI
-94 QLHVNYYFGHLL
+94 QAHVNYYFGHLL

-156 DKILRLPIRY
+156 DKILRLPLKY

-172 GDIMTYII
+172 GDIMTYVI
-180 SDTQEIELSVIS
+180 SDTQEIELSIIS

-201 ITVLVFLISL
+201 ITVLVFLVSL

-222 LLMLPFIVVVLGR
+222 LLMLPFIVIVLGR

-271 LAEDFMRKKMQKVN
+271 VADDYMRKKMQKVN

-306 ETLSVIAILVIL
+306 ETLSVMAILVIL

-344 TQLISPAKN
+344 TQLIPPAKN

-375 NYPETIVDDSDA
+375 NYPETIVDDIDA
-387 IEKNTFDKEIIYK
+387 VEKNTFDKEINYE

-409 QYILKNINL
+409 QYVLKNINL
-418 QINKGQT
+418 QISKGQT
-425 VAIVGPSG
+425 IAIVGPSG

-448 VTDGSITIDG
+448 VTDGRITIDG
-458 IDIRKIKLNSLR
+458 VDIRKIKLNSLH

-567 SEKLVQE
+567 SEKLVQD
-574 AINNLIS
+574 AINNLIAS
-581 NRTAIIIAHRLSTV
+581 KTAIVIAHRLSTV
-595 INADQIVVLKDGE
+595 VKADKIIVLKDGE

>member
-1 MFTEKIEF
+1 
-9 YKIFRDER
+9 
-17 FFITFA
+17 
-23 KNYRLMKLLK
+23 
-33 KLNFLISGYWKS
+33 
-45 VILYFIYNILTAF
+45 
-58 FSLFSI
+58 
-64 AMIIPFLRIL
+64 
-74 FGMDTTV
+74 
-81 TDPGVFQLSASSI
+81 
-94 QLHVNYYFGHLL
+94 
-106 TQLGSVQ
+106 
-113 TLGIVIIFVFLMI
+113 
-126 LFKNLFT
+126 
-133 YSAIH
+133 
-138 VITTLR
+138 
-144 FGVVEKLRNMIY
+144 
-156 DKILRLPIRY
+156 
-166 FKTKEQ
+166 
-172 GDIMTYII
+172 
-180 SDTQEIELSVIS
+180 
-192 SLQFLFRDP
+192 
-201 ITVLVFLISL
+201 
-211 FILNYKLTLLI
+211 
-222 LLMLPFIVVVLGR
+222 MLPFIVIVLGR
-235 LGRTLRKKSIRS
+235 LRRTLRKKSIRS

-271 LAEDFMRKKMQKVN
+271 VAEDFMRKKMQKVN

-306 ETLSVIAILVIL
+306 ETLSVMAILVIL

-344 TQLISPAKN
+344 TQLIPPAKN

-387 IEKNTFDKEIIYK
+387 IEKNTFDTEINYK

-409 QYILKNINL
+409 QYVLKNINL

-425 VAIVGPSG
+425 IAIVGPSG

-458 IDIRKIKLNSLR
+458 IDIRKIKLNSLH

-490 IAFGRPD
+490 MAFGRPD

-567 SEKLVQE
+567 SEKLVQD
-574 AINNLIS
+574 AINNLIAGK
-581 NRTAIIIAHRLSTV
+581 TAIVIAHRLSTV
-595 INADQIVVLKDGE
+595 VKADKIIVLKDGE

>member
-1 MFTEKIEF
+1 
-9 YKIFRDER
+9 
-17 FFITFA
+17 
-23 KNYRLMKLLK
+23 MKLLK

-81 TDPGVFQLSASSI
+81 TDPGVFELSASSI
-94 QLHVNYYFGHLL
+94 QLHVNYYFGYLL

-113 TLGIVIIFVFLMI
+113 TLGLVIIFVFLMI

-156 DKILRLPIRY
+156 DKILRLPLKY

-172 GDIMTYII
+172 GDIMTYVI
-180 SDTQEIELSVIS
+180 SDTQEIELSIIA

-222 LLMLPFIVVVLGR
+222 LLMLPFIVIVLGR

-271 LAEDFMRKKMQKVN
+271 VADEFMRKKMQKVN

-301 SGPLT
+301 SSPLT
-306 ETLSVIAILVIL
+306 ETLSIMAILVIL
-318 YVGSIIVLKDQ
+318 YIGSIMVLKDQ

-344 TQLISPAKN
+344 TQLIPPAKN

-375 NYPETIVDDSDA
+375 NYPETIVDDSEA
-387 IEKNTFDKEIIYK
+387 IQKNTFDKEINYE

-409 QYILKNINL
+409 QYVLKNINL
-418 QINKGQT
+418 HIIKGQT

-448 VTDGSITIDG
+448 VIDGRITIDG
-458 IDIRKIKLNSLR
+458 IDIRKIKLNSLH

-497 ATYEEVVQ
+497 ATYEEIVQ

-567 SEKLVQE
+567 SEKLVQD
-574 AINNLIS
+574 AINNLIAS
-581 NRTAIIIAHRLSTV
+581 KTAIVIAHRLSTV
-595 INADQIVVLKDGE
+595 VKADKIIVLKDGE

-628 LFDYQKFD
+628 LFEYQKFD

>member
-1 MFTEKIEF
+1 M
-9 YKIFRDER
+9 
-17 FFITFA
+17 
-23 KNYRLMKLLK
+23 NLLK

-81 TDPGVFQLSASSI
+81 TDPGTFQLSASSI

-106 TQLGSVQ
+106 TQLGQVQ
-113 TLGIVIIFVFLMI
+113 TLAIVIIFVFLMI

-156 DKILRLPIRY
+156 DKILRLPLKY

-172 GDIMTYII
+172 GDIMTYVI
-180 SDTQEIELSVIS
+180 SDTQEIELSIIS

-201 ITVLVFLISL
+201 ITVLVFLVSL

-222 LLMLPFIVVVLGR
+222 LLMLPFIVIVLGR

-271 LAEDFMRKKMQKVN
+271 VADDYMRKKMQKIN

-306 ETLSVIAILVIL
+306 ETLSVMAILVIL
-318 YVGSIIVLKDQ
+318 YVGSLIVLKDQ

-344 TQLISPAKN
+344 TQLIPPAKN

-375 NYPETIVDDSDA
+375 NYPETIVDDIDA
-387 IEKNTFDKEIIYK
+387 VEKNTFDKEINYE

-409 QYILKNINL
+409 QYVLKNINL
-418 QINKGQT
+418 QISKGQT
-425 VAIVGPSG
+425 IAIVGPSG

-448 VTDGSITIDG
+448 VTDGRITIDG
-458 IDIRKIKLNSLR
+458 IDIRKIKLNSLH

-567 SEKLVQE
+567 SEKLVQD
-574 AINNLIS
+574 AINNLIAS
-581 NRTAIIIAHRLSTV
+581 KTAIVIAHRLSTV
-595 INADQIVVLKDGE
+595 VKADKIIVLKDGE

-618 IDKPHGFYRY
+618 VDKPHGFYRY
-628 LFDYQKFD
+628 LFEYQKFD

>member
-1 MFTEKIEF
+1 MKKVFLLLLQI
-9 YKIFRDER
+9 
-17 FFITFA
+17 
-23 KNYRLMKLLK
+23 NYRLMNLLK

-81 TDPGVFQLSASSI
+81 TDPGTFQLSASSI

-106 TQLGSVQ
+106 TQLGQVQ
-113 TLGIVIIFVFLMI
+113 TLAIVIIFVFLMI
-126 LFKNLFT
+126 LFKNIFT

-156 DKILRLPIRY
+156 DKILRLPLKY

-172 GDIMTYII
+172 GDIMTYVI
-180 SDTQEIELSVIS
+180 SDTQEIELSIIS

-201 ITVLVFLISL
+201 ITLLVFLISL

-222 LLMLPFIVVVLGR
+222 LLMLPFIVIVLGR

-271 LAEDFMRKKMQKVN
+271 VADDYMRKKMQKVN

-306 ETLSVIAILVIL
+306 ETLSVMAILVIL

-344 TQLISPAKN
+344 TQLIPPAKN

-375 NYPETIVDDSDA
+375 NYPETIVDDIDA
-387 IEKNTFDKEIIYK
+387 VEKNTFDKEINYE

-409 QYILKNINL
+409 QYVLKNINL
-418 QINKGQT
+418 QISKGQT
-425 VAIVGPSG
+425 IAIVGPSG

-448 VTDGSITIDG
+448 VTDGRITIDG
-458 IDIRKIKLNSLR
+458 VDIRKIKLNSLH

-516 MESKWGFDTNIGE
+516 MESKWGFETNIGE
-529 KGSKLSGGQRQ
+529 KGAKLSGGQRQ

-567 SEKLVQE
+567 SEKLVQD
-574 AINNLIS
+574 AINNLIAS
-581 NRTAIIIAHRLSTV
+581 KTAIVIAHRLSTV
-595 INADQIVVLKDGE
+595 VKADKIIVLKDGE

-618 IDKPHGFYRY
+618 VDKPHGFYRY
-628 LFDYQKFD
+628 LFEYQKFD

>member
-1 MFTEKIEF
+1 
-9 YKIFRDER
+9 
-17 FFITFA
+17 
-23 KNYRLMKLLK
+23 MKLLK

-45 VILYFIYNILTAF
+45 VILYFIYNIITAF

-81 TDPGVFQLSASSI
+81 TDPGTFQLSASSI
-94 QLHVNYYFGHLL
+94 QAHVNYYFGHLL

-156 DKILRLPIRY
+156 DKILRLPLKY

-172 GDIMTYII
+172 GDIMTYVI
-180 SDTQEIELSVIS
+180 SDTQEIELSIIS

-201 ITVLVFLISL
+201 ITVLVFLVSL

-222 LLMLPFIVVVLGR
+222 LLMLPFIVIVLGR

-271 LAEDFMRKKMQKVN
+271 VADDYMRKKMQKVN

-306 ETLSVIAILVIL
+306 ETLSVMAILVIL

-344 TQLISPAKN
+344 TQLIPPAKN

-375 NYPETIVDDSDA
+375 NYPETIVDDIDA
-387 IEKNTFDKEIIYK
+387 VEKNTFYKEINYE

-409 QYILKNINL
+409 QYVLKNINL
-418 QINKGQT
+418 QISKGQT
-425 VAIVGPSG
+425 IAIVGPSG

-448 VTDGSITIDG
+448 VTDGRITIDG
-458 IDIRKIKLNSLR
+458 IDIRKIKLNSLH

-516 MESKWGFDTNIGE
+516 MESKWGFETNIGE
-529 KGSKLSGGQRQ
+529 KGAKLSGGQRQ

-567 SEKLVQE
+567 SEKLVQD
-574 AINNLIS
+574 AINNLIAS
-581 NRTAIIIAHRLSTV
+581 KTAIVIAHRLSTV
-595 INADQIVVLKDGE
+595 VKADKIIVLKDGE

>member
-1 MFTEKIEF
+1 
-9 YKIFRDER
+9 
-17 FFITFA
+17 
-23 KNYRLMKLLK
+23 MKLLK

-45 VILYFIYNILTAF
+45 VILYFIYNIITAF

-81 TDPGVFQLSASSI
+81 TDPGTFQLSASSI
-94 QLHVNYYFGHLL
+94 QAHVNYYFGHLL

-156 DKILRLPIRY
+156 DKILRLPLKY

-172 GDIMTYII
+172 GDIMTYVI
-180 SDTQEIELSVIS
+180 SDTQEIELSIIS

-201 ITVLVFLISL
+201 ITVLVFLVSL

-222 LLMLPFIVVVLGR
+222 LLMLPFIVIVLGR

-271 LAEDFMRKKMQKVN
+271 VADDYMRKKMQKVN

-306 ETLSVIAILVIL
+306 ETLSVMAILVIL

-344 TQLISPAKN
+344 TQLIPPAKN

-375 NYPETIVDDSDA
+375 NYPETIVDDIDA
-387 IEKNTFDKEIIYK
+387 VEKNTFDKEINYE

-409 QYILKNINL
+409 QYVLKNINL
-418 QINKGQT
+418 QISKGQT
-425 VAIVGPSG
+425 IAIVGPSG

-448 VTDGSITIDG
+448 VTDGRITIDG
-458 IDIRKIKLNSLR
+458 IDIRKIKLNSLH

-516 MESKWGFDTNIGE
+516 MESKWGFETNIGE
-529 KGSKLSGGQRQ
+529 KGAKLSGGQRQ

-567 SEKLVQE
+567 SEKLVQD
-574 AINNLIS
+574 AINNLIAS
-581 NRTAIIIAHRLSTV
+581 KTAIVIAHRLSTV
-595 INADQIVVLKDGE
+595 VKADKIIVLKDGE

-618 IDKPHGFYRY
+618 IDKP
-628 LFDYQKFD
+628 

>member
-1 MFTEKIEF
+1 
-9 YKIFRDER
+9 
-17 FFITFA
+17 
-23 KNYRLMKLLK
+23 MKLLK

-45 VILYFIYNILTAF
+45 VILYFIYNIITAF

-81 TDPGVFQLSASSI
+81 TDPGTFQLSASSI
-94 QLHVNYYFGHLL
+94 QAHVNYYFGHLL

-156 DKILRLPIRY
+156 DKILRLPLKY

-172 GDIMTYII
+172 GDIMTYVI
-180 SDTQEIELSVIS
+180 SDTQEIELSIIS

-201 ITVLVFLISL
+201 ITVLVFLVSL

-222 LLMLPFIVVVLGR
+222 LLMLPFIVIVLGR

-271 LAEDFMRKKMQKVN
+271 VADDYMRKKMQKIN

-306 ETLSVIAILVIL
+306 ETLSVMAILVIL

-344 TQLISPAKN
+344 TQLIPPAKN

-375 NYPETIVDDSDA
+375 NYPETIVDDIDA
-387 IEKNTFDKEIIYK
+387 VEKNTFDKEINYE

-409 QYILKNINL
+409 QYVLKNINL
-418 QINKGQT
+418 QISKGQT
-425 VAIVGPSG
+425 IAIVGPSG

-448 VTDGSITIDG
+448 VTDGRITIDG
-458 IDIRKIKLNSLR
+458 VDIRKIKLNSLH

-516 MESKWGFDTNIGE
+516 MESKWGFETNIGE
-529 KGSKLSGGQRQ
+529 KGAKLSGGQRQ

-567 SEKLVQE
+567 SEKLVQD
-574 AINNLIS
+574 AINNLIAS
-581 NRTAIIIAHRLSTV
+581 KTAIVIAHRLSTV
-595 INADQIVVLKDGE
+595 VKADKIIVLKDGE

-618 IDKPHGFYRY
+618 VDKPHGFYRY
-628 LFDYQKFD
+628 LFEYQKFD

>member
-1 MFTEKIEF
+1 MIF
-9 YKIFRDER
+9 YYFCKQNE
-17 FFITFA
+17 
-23 KNYRLMKLLK
+23 RLMKLLK

-81 TDPGVFQLSASSI
+81 TDPGVFELSASSI
-94 QLHVNYYFGHLL
+94 QLHVNYYFGYLL

-113 TLGIVIIFVFLMI
+113 TLGLVIIFVFLMI

-156 DKILRLPIRY
+156 DKILRLPLKY

-172 GDIMTYII
+172 GDIMTYVI
-180 SDTQEIELSVIS
+180 SDTQEIELSIIA

-222 LLMLPFIVVVLGR
+222 LLMLPFIVIVLGR

-271 LAEDFMRKKMQKVN
+271 VADEFMRKKMQKVN

-306 ETLSVIAILVIL
+306 ETLSVMAILVIL
-318 YVGSIIVLKDQ
+318 YIGSIMVLKDQ

-344 TQLISPAKN
+344 TQLIPPAKN

-359 GVQKGLA
+359 GIQKGLA

-375 NYPETIVDDSDA
+375 NYPETIVDDSEA
-387 IEKNTFDKEIIYK
+387 IEKNTFDKEINYE

-409 QYILKNINL
+409 QYVLKNINL
-418 QINKGQT
+418 HIIKGQT

-448 VTDGSITIDG
+448 VIDGRITIDG
-458 IDIRKIKLNSLR
+458 IDIRKIKLNSLH

-497 ATYEEVVQ
+497 ATYEEIVQ

-567 SEKLVQE
+567 SEKLVQD
-574 AINNLIS
+574 AINNLIA
-581 NRTAIIIAHRLSTV
+581 NKTAIVIAHRLSTV
-595 INADQIVVLKDGE
+595 VKADKIIVLKDGE

-628 LFDYQKFD
+628 LFEYQKFD

>member
-1 MFTEKIEF
+1 
-9 YKIFRDER
+9 
-17 FFITFA
+17 
-23 KNYRLMKLLK
+23 MKLLK

-81 TDPGVFQLSASSI
+81 TDPGVFELSASSI
-94 QLHVNYYFGHLL
+94 QLHVNYYFGYLL

-156 DKILRLPIRY
+156 DKILRLPLKY

-172 GDIMTYII
+172 GDIMTYVI
-180 SDTQEIELSVIS
+180 SDTQEIELSIIA

-201 ITVLVFLISL
+201 ITVLVFLTSL

-222 LLMLPFIVVVLGR
+222 LLMLPFIVIVLGR

-271 LAEDFMRKKMQKVN
+271 VADEFMRKKMQKVN

-301 SGPLT
+301 SSPLT
-306 ETLSVIAILVIL
+306 ETLSIMAILVIL
-318 YVGSIIVLKDQ
+318 YIGSIMVLKDQ

-344 TQLISPAKN
+344 TQLIPPAKN

-375 NYPETIVDDSDA
+375 NYPETIVDDSEA
-387 IEKNTFDKEIIYK
+387 IEKNTFDKEINYE
-400 NVYFYYNPG
+400 NVYFYYNTG
-409 QYILKNINL
+409 QYVLKNINL
-418 QINKGQT
+418 HISKGQT

-458 IDIRKIKLNSLR
+458 IDIRKIKLNSLH

-567 SEKLVQE
+567 SEKLVQD
-574 AINNLIS
+574 AINNLIA
-581 NRTAIIIAHRLSTV
+581 NKTAIVIAHRLSTV
-595 INADQIVVLKDGE
+595 VKADKIIVLKDGE

-628 LFDYQKFD
+628 LFEYQKFD

>member
-1 MFTEKIEF
+1 M
-9 YKIFRDER
+9 
-17 FFITFA
+17 
-23 KNYRLMKLLK
+23 
-33 KLNFLISGYWKS
+33 
-45 VILYFIYNILTAF
+45 
-58 FSLFSI
+58 
-64 AMIIPFLRIL
+64 
-74 FGMDTTV
+74 
-81 TDPGVFQLSASSI
+81 
-94 QLHVNYYFGHLL
+94 
-106 TQLGSVQ
+106 
-113 TLGIVIIFVFLMI
+113 
-126 LFKNLFT
+126 
-133 YSAIH
+133 
-138 VITTLR
+138 
-144 FGVVEKLRNMIY
+144 
-156 DKILRLPIRY
+156 
-166 FKTKEQ
+166 
-172 GDIMTYII
+172 
-180 SDTQEIELSVIS
+180 
-192 SLQFLFRDP
+192 
-201 ITVLVFLISL
+201 
-211 FILNYKLTLLI
+211 
-222 LLMLPFIVVVLGR
+222 
-235 LGRTLRKKSIRS
+235 
-247 QRQLGLLMA
+247 
-256 IINETIDGLRVIKAF
+256 
-271 LAEDFMRKKMQKVN
+271 
-285 KSITKLNSKIF
+285 
-296 RRRSL
+296 
-301 SGPLT
+301 
-306 ETLSVIAILVIL
+306 
-318 YVGSIIVLKDQ
+318 VLKDQ

-344 TQLISPAKN
+344 TQLIPPAKN

-366 SLDRIEEIL
+366 SLDRIEDIL

-387 IEKNTFDKEIIYK
+387 IEKNTFDKEINYE

-409 QYILKNINL
+409 QYVLKNINL
-418 QINKGQT
+418 HINKGQT
-425 VAIVGPSG
+425 IAIVGPSG

-458 IDIRKIKLNSLR
+458 LDIRKIKLNSLH

-540 RISIARAVLTNAP
+540 RVSIARAVLTNAP

-567 SEKLVQE
+567 SEKLVQD

-581 NRTAIIIAHRLSTV
+581 SKTAIVIAHRLSTV
-595 INADQIVVLKDGE
+595 VKADKIIVLKDGE

-628 LFDYQKFD
+628 LFEYQKFD

>member
-1 MFTEKIEF
+1 
-9 YKIFRDER
+9 
-17 FFITFA
+17 
-23 KNYRLMKLLK
+23 MKLLK

-45 VILYFIYNILTAF
+45 VILYFIYNIITAF

-81 TDPGVFQLSASSI
+81 TDPGTFQLSASSI
-94 QLHVNYYFGHLL
+94 QAHVNYYFGHLL

-156 DKILRLPIRY
+156 DKILRLPLKY

-172 GDIMTYII
+172 GDIMTYVI
-180 SDTQEIELSVIS
+180 SDTQEIELSIIS

-201 ITVLVFLISL
+201 ITVLVFLVSL

-222 LLMLPFIVVVLGR
+222 LLMLPFIVIVLGR

-271 LAEDFMRKKMQKVN
+271 VADDYMRKKMQKVN

-306 ETLSVIAILVIL
+306 ETLSVMAILVIL

-344 TQLISPAKN
+344 TQLIPPAKN

-375 NYPETIVDDSDA
+375 NYPETIVDDIDA
-387 IEKNTFDKEIIYK
+387 VEKNTFDKEINYE

-409 QYILKNINL
+409 QYVLKNINL
-418 QINKGQT
+418 QISKGQT
-425 VAIVGPSG
+425 IAIVGPSG

-448 VTDGSITIDG
+448 VTDGRITIDG
-458 IDIRKIKLNSLR
+458 IDIRKIKLNSLH

-567 SEKLVQE
+567 SEKLVQD
-574 AINNLIS
+574 AINNLIAS
-581 NRTAIIIAHRLSTV
+581 KTAIVIAHRLSTV
-595 INADQIVVLKDGE
+595 VKADKIIVLKDGE